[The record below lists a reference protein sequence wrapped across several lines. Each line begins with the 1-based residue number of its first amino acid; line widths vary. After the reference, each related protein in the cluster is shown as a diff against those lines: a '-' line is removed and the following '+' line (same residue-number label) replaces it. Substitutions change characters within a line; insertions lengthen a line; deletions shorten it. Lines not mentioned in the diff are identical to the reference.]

1 MRAGSVHIVVRHA
14 SVEVNVV
21 LVFTLLCLVT
31 CLLLYASFQFS
42 FVCDAVVHRTLVLI
56 AFLVAIFHVAIFH
69 VGFAVLE
76 VQCSHSPSVTVDCR
90 QL

>member
-1 MRAGSVHIVVRHA
+1 MIINKDCEQCAQAQCILWYATRPSK
-14 SVEVNVV
+14 S
-21 LVFTLLCLVT
+21 TWSLLCLVT

-76 VQCSHSPSVTVDCR
+76 EKCS
-90 QL
+90 QG